1 MSLLMMVNA
10 RLKAAV
16 GIEPMN
22 TPRRKHGFS
31 LVRTNDMDS
40 LRVWIIAIVTAS
52 LLVAAAFVLLS
63 GNAKLGLFVPLPIIG
78 LVVGGLIMPLTET
91 AGGMLRAWALLAG
104 VVGSVAAG
112 MLAARMGLTLFGAG
126 SQLL

>member
-1 MSLLMMVNA
+1 M
-10 RLKAAV
+10 
-16 GIEPMN
+16 G
-22 TPRRKHGFS
+22 
-31 LVRTNDMDS
+31 S
-40 LRVWIIAIVTAS
+40 LRVWVIAIFTGL
-52 LLVAAAFVLLS
+52 LLVAASFVLLS
-63 GNAKLGLFVPLPIIG
+63 GNAKLGLIVPLPIIG

-126 SQLL
+126 SQLISSYVAAAVGALLFVLIGRLVTKVLT